1 MVIRRFIPSKETQK
15 LSDVFYLSIDSNVF
29 VADEGNPRVIL
40 GNWDLM
46 LYRILFP
53 TKEEKEEHILKEIF
67 YDEKMKQLIGARC
80 FVVRNIVNVHT
91 LSLN

>member
-46 LYRILFP
+46 LYRVLCP
-53 TKEEKEEHILKEIF
+53 TKEEKEEQILKGPWRLF
-67 YDEKMKQLIGARC
+67 
-80 FVVRNIVNVHT
+80 
-91 LSLN
+91 